1 MEEKIIE
8 AKFGKSTLAWILL
21 GIGIGLIIFSL
32 ILGINEYNT
41 RTFYESYN
49 SVFGGYKSWTETAEE
64 RYGSLGNYLFEEL
77 IDYICSIFDCG
88 PSFDHWYA
96 PLCCL
101 GVIVILVSLFF
112 FWQMSR
118 GKLTVTNQRVTGKAS
133 FGKAVDLPIT
143 QISAVALGACCSIT
157 VATSAGR
164 LHFWSIQNRNEVH
177 SALTDIISKMQVADV
192 KQQTPPTTVPSAADE
207 LKKFKELL
215 DAGIITQEEFDAKKK
230 QLLGL

>member
-8 AKFGKSTLAWILL
+8 AKFGKNTLARILL

-49 SVFGGYKSWTETAEE
+49 SVFGGYKSWTETAAE

-77 IDYICSIFDCG
+77 IEFIFNPG
-88 PSFDHWYA
+88 FDFWYA
-96 PLCCL
+96 PLFCL

-112 FWQMSR
+112 FWLMSR

-143 QISAVALGACCSIT
+143 KISAVALGACRSIT
-157 VATSAGR
+157 VATSAGS
-164 LHFWSIQNRNEVH
+164 LHFWFVQNRNEVH
-177 SALTDIISKMQVADV
+177 SALTDIIGKVQVADV
-192 KQQTPPTTVPSAADE
+192 KHQTPPTTTLSTTDE
-207 LKKFKELL
+207 LKKYKELL
-215 DAGIITQEEFDAKKK
+215 DMGIITQEEFDAKKK